1 MPQPG
6 LPAAASSRACVEE
19 HIASGGS
26 EPSAEFLPVAIREFV
41 SRKCGAEGVS
51 TGTATFPPG
60 AELATHLHGF
70 SEAITI
76 LAGEIDVHVQ
86 GRCYRLS
93 RLDSIHLPAGI
104 AHRLV
109 NPSASSEAVTHWA
122 FASAEA
128 SQQLVNEQFAAENRG
143 SGQPAP
149 GDPEYI
155 TRISAAVPYPLAPGT
170 RFYDLFAGRF
180 GSVGICG
187 GYGEFEPGT
196 SLPCH
201 THQYDESITI
211 ITGQAV
217 CQVAGK
223 RYSLAGCDTAFVPE
237 GRPHRFLNQSD
248 ALMAMIWI
256 YAGSEPE
263 RTLVATAYCDGSLV
277 WPLKGAGA

>member
-1 MPQPG
+1 MPQPH
-6 LPAAASSRACVEE
+6 LSTASSRACCEE
-19 HIASGGS
+19 NIALGRS
-26 EPSAEFLPVAIREFV
+26 EPSALFLPVAIRAFV
-41 SRKCGAEGVS
+41 SLECGAEGVS

-60 AELATHLHGF
+60 AELPTHVHGF
-70 SEAITI
+70 SEAVTI
-76 LAGEIDVHVQ
+76 LSGELDIQVQ
-86 GRCYRLS
+86 GRRYRLS
-93 RLDSIHLPAGI
+93 RLDSMHLPAGI

-109 NPSASSEAVTHWA
+109 NPSPVSEALAHWA
-122 FASAEA
+122 FASAEP
-128 SQQLVNEQFAAENRG
+128 SQQLVNEHFPAENRG
-143 SGQPAP
+143 LGQPSP
-149 GDPEYI
+149 GDPEHI
-155 TRISAAVPYPLAPGT
+155 TRIGDATPYPLAPGT

-223 RYSLAGCDTAFVPE
+223 RYNLAGCDTAFVPE

-248 ALMAMIWI
+248 GPMAMIWV

-263 RTLVATAYCDGSLV
+263 RTLVATGYCDGSLA
-277 WPLKGAGA
+277 WPVNGASV